1 MFNLIPSSY
10 KIIAFFVGALALAGT
25 SYYYGH
31 NHAKTA
37 ADLKYDKILREA
49 ENQVADLR
57 QQLSVAEGKVVTVYV
72 DKIIKVKEIEY
83 VYINKS
89 KNVPSKCEL
98 SNGWVSLHDSAA
110 TGSEPDSTGVADA
123 SSSGIKDNQALET
136 VVSNYSTCQRNAE
149 QLKSLQEWVRENNK
163 ILEGNN
169 K

>member
-10 KIIAFFVGALALAGT
+10 KIIAFLLGILALAGT
-25 SYYYGH
+25 SYYYGYTT
-31 NHAKTA
+31 AKTA
-37 ADLKYDKILREA
+37 ADLKYDKILQAA

-57 QQLSVAEGKVVTVYV
+57 QQLSVAEGKVITVYV

-110 TGSEPDSTGVADA
+110 TGSEPDSTGVIDA
-123 SSSGIKDNQALET
+123 APSGIKDNQALET
-136 VVSNYSTCQRNAE
+136 VVSNYSTCQRNSE